1 MGEPHGDCS
10 ETVSQLLFVC
20 MRQANTAIIRAGY
33 PRPTVDEVLQDLNQS
48 TVYSKLDLRLGFHQ
62 LELHEYNRISIRI
75 DNYIRISPWFVP
87 LYSIMLWG

>member
-1 MGEPHGDCS
+1 MIVPKPSASCCS
-10 ETVSQLLFVC
+10 FACDKQIKLSSGT
-20 MRQANTAIIRAGY
+20 GY